1 MRLGGVVFTAYL
13 ADNHVLD
20 GDYRND
26 GISIDLD
33 GDGKI
38 QKSWEYLPP
47 GGTLTLGGREYNVKI
62 VY

>member
-1 MRLGGVVFTAYL
+1 MFTAYL